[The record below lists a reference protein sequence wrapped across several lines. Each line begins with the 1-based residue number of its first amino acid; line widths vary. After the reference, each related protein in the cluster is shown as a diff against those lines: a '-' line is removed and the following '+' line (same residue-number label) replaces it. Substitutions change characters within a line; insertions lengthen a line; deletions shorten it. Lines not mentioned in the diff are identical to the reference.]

1 MLQSWWIPR
10 RCVCNRCPF
19 DCALSFPVFYC
30 VFVGTIAYTLQNG
43 ISIDDPRRGEGVSSL
58 DQFTGPE
65 S

>member
-1 MLQSWWIPR
+1 MLQSWWTPR
-10 RCVCNRCPF
+10 RCVYDPYPF
-19 DCALSFPVFYC
+19 DWALSLLVFYY
-30 VFVGTIAYTLQNG
+30 VFVGTIVYTPQNG